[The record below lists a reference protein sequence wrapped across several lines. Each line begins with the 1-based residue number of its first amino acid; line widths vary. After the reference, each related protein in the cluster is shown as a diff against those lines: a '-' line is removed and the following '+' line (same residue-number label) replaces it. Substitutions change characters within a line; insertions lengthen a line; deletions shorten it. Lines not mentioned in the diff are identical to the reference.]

1 VAHCESVLRDFYDL
15 HLEAGTGPM
24 LKPDPAV
31 SVLPAA
37 AARTPPNSAPIF
49 TTPRAAR
56 PSSVRDSCSTMP
68 PGAERD
74 SEVRLATLELAMA
87 EFFANVAGAD
97 R

>member
-1 VAHCESVLRDFYDL
+1 
-15 HLEAGTGPM
+15 
-24 LKPDPAV
+24 
-31 SVLPAA
+31 
-37 AARTPPNSAPIF
+37 
-49 TTPRAAR
+49 
-56 PSSVRDSCSTMP
+56 MP

>member
-1 VAHCESVLRDFYDL
+1 MRGCAALRMNTTMGDDL
-15 HLEAGTGPM
+15 TEQQSLNDDEPDDEIDEDLAPVEAAT
-24 LKPDPAV
+24 A
-31 SVLPAA
+31 
-37 AARTPPNSAPIF
+37 F
-49 TTPRAAR
+49 TRNFILR
-56 PSSVRDSCSTMP
+56 YENIQEMP